1 MLLRLFSTFFLSF
14 LLVSSP
20 AWAEGEDA
28 PKEDYVGYIEL
39 KPFVT
44 NVSGTHFLKCEVTIQ
59 VSTEDA
65 HHAINHH
72 MAHIRNDLVFLF
84 SSQEISKVEKV
95 EGQQALAK
103 SALRAVQNLLVQEEG
118 EAMVNDLFFTSFVVQ

>member
-1 MLLRLFSTFFLSF
+1 MLLRFFSAFFLSF

-20 AWAEGEDA
+20 SWAEGEETE
-28 PKEDYVGYIEL
+28 KKDYVGYIEM

-59 VSTEDA
+59 VSTESA

-84 SSQEISKVEKV
+84 SAQEIKNVEKV
-95 EGQQALAK
+95 EGQDELAK
-103 SALRAVQNLLVQEEG
+103 SALKLVQNLLVQEEG